1 MVRAGVRAGGNGNPF
16 RPGAGQMPPWL
27 AGRDKEL
34 ALAERRL
41 DELAGG
47 VPPAQGIL
55 FYGPR
60 GNGKTVLLERIADRA
75 RALGMRAERL
85 PADAVRERDVLV
97 QELQERA
104 GLTEDRL
111 SGVQLGPIGATTQ
124 PGAPTRNVSRLFSA
138 WVQAVS
144 EPLVVL
150 LDEAQT
156 MDPGAGRAFFEA
168 VQNAGSDAL
177 PYMVIAA
184 GTPDAPRK
192 IRRAGTFA
200 ERAFEKLPIG
210 RLDPAATTAALTK
223 PAEAAG
229 RPMDDDA
236 RARLGRAS
244 QDYPYFVQLL
254 GSAAW
259 DMAVRDGEPTVTGKC
274 AEEAVDTARVV
285 IEGFYA
291 ERFDEA
297 REREVEEVLAPLARL
312 ADTQGGRVDD
322 RDLSKLLLLV
332 AQRESV
338 LLDRGSLLTTLR
350 DLGIVWE
357 TSSAVWEMG
366 IPSFA
371 DYILHRAGRS
381 PGGVG

>member
-1 MVRAGVRAGGNGNPF
+1 MVRAGGNGNPF
-16 RPGAGQMPPWL
+16 RPGAGQMPPLL
-27 AGRDKEL
+27 AGRDEEL

-41 DELAGG
+41 HELAGG

-75 RALGMRAERL
+75 RELGIRAERL
-85 PADAVRERDVLV
+85 PARALRNEDRLIEA
-97 QELQERA
+97 LQERA
-104 GLTEDRL
+104 GLNAGRL

-124 PGAPTRNVSRLFSA
+124 PAVRTRDLSRLAAA
-138 WVQAVS
+138 WVDACPG
-144 EPLVVL
+144 PLVVV
-150 LDEAQT
+150 LDEVHT
-156 MDPGAGRAFFEA
+156 MDGEVGRAFFEA
-168 VQNAGSDAL
+168 IQTVWSDRL
-177 PYMVIAA
+177 PFLLVAA

-192 IRRAGTFA
+192 IRHAGTFA

-229 RPMDDDA
+229 RPMDDDS

-259 DMAVRDGEPTVTGKC
+259 DMAVRGGEPTVTGKC

-297 REREVEEVLAPLARL
+297 REREVEEVLAPLAHL
-312 ADTQGGRVDD
+312 AATQGGRVDD

-371 DYILHRAGRS
+371 DYILRRSRRS

>member
-16 RPGAGQMPPWL
+16 RPGAGQMPPLL

-85 PADAVRERDVLV
+85 PADAVRARDVLV

-236 RARLGRAS
+236 HARLGRAS

-297 REREVEEVLAPLARL
+297 RARKVEGVLLPLARL
-312 ADTQGGRVDD
+312 R
-322 RDLSKLLLLV
+322 
-332 AQRESV
+332 RERRGQPFGQIEVGAVMRRLAALGSLPGDENW
-338 LLDRGSLLTTLR
+338 LLDTLS
-350 DLGIVWE
+350 DLGVLWR
-357 TSSAVWEMG
+357 SPAGWEMG

-371 DYILHRAGRS
+371 DYLLSLEPAEVGSAG
-381 PGGVG
+381 

>member
-1 MVRAGVRAGGNGNPF
+1 MVRAGGNGNPF
-16 RPGAGQMPPWL
+16 RPGAGQMPPLL
-27 AGRDKEL
+27 AGRDEEL

-41 DELAGG
+41 HELAGG

-75 RALGMRAERL
+75 RELGIRAERL
-85 PADAVRERDVLV
+85 PARALRNEDRLIEA
-97 QELQERA
+97 LQERA
-104 GLTEDRL
+104 GLNAGRL

-124 PGAPTRNVSRLFSA
+124 PAVRTRDLSRLAAA
-138 WVQAVS
+138 WVDACPG
-144 EPLVVL
+144 PLVVV
-150 LDEAQT
+150 LDEVHT
-156 MDPGAGRAFFEA
+156 MDDEVGRAFFEA
-168 VQNAGSDAL
+168 IQTVWSDRL
-177 PYMVIAA
+177 PFLLVAA

-192 IRRAGTFA
+192 IRHAGTFA

-229 RPMDDDA
+229 RPMDDDS

-259 DMAVRDGEPTVTGKC
+259 DMAVRGGEPTVTGKC

-297 REREVEEVLAPLARL
+297 REREVEEVLAPLAHL
-312 ADTQGGRVDD
+312 AATQGGRVDD

-371 DYILHRAGRS
+371 DYILRRS
-381 PGGVG
+381 RKPPGGVG

>member
-1 MVRAGVRAGGNGNPF
+1 MVRAGGNGNPF
-16 RPGAGQMPPWL
+16 RPGAGQMPPLL
-27 AGRDKEL
+27 AGRDEEL

-41 DELAGG
+41 HELAGG

-75 RALGMRAERL
+75 RELGIRAERL
-85 PADAVRERDVLV
+85 PARALRNENRLI
-97 QELQERA
+97 EALQERA
-104 GLTEDRL
+104 GLNAGRL

-124 PGAPTRNVSRLFSA
+124 PAVRTRDLSRLAAA
-138 WVQAVS
+138 WVDACPG
-144 EPLVVL
+144 PLVVV
-150 LDEAQT
+150 LDEVHT
-156 MDPGAGRAFFEA
+156 MDGEVGRAFFEA
-168 VQNAGSDAL
+168 IQTVWSDRL
-177 PYMVIAA
+177 PFLLVAA

-192 IRRAGTFA
+192 IRHAGTFA

-259 DMAVRDGEPTVTGKC
+259 DMAVRGGEPTVTGKC

-297 REREVEEVLAPLARL
+297 REREVEEVLAPLAHL
-312 ADTQGGRVDD
+312 AATQGGRVDD

-371 DYILHRAGRS
+371 DYILRRAGKS

>member
-1 MVRAGVRAGGNGNPF
+1 MVRAGGNGNPF
-16 RPGAGQMPPWL
+16 RPGAGQMPPLL
-27 AGRDKEL
+27 AGRDEEL

-41 DELAGG
+41 HELAGG

-75 RALGMRAERL
+75 RELGIRAERL
-85 PADAVRERDVLV
+85 PARALRNENRLI
-97 QELQERA
+97 EALQERA
-104 GLTEDRL
+104 GLNAGRL

-124 PGAPTRNVSRLFSA
+124 PAVRTRDLSRLAAA
-138 WVQAVS
+138 WVGACPG
-144 EPLVVL
+144 PLVVV
-150 LDEAQT
+150 LDEVHT
-156 MDPGAGRAFFEA
+156 MDGEVGRAFFEA
-168 VQNAGSDAL
+168 IQTVWSDRL
-177 PYMVIAA
+177 PFLLVAA

-192 IRRAGTFA
+192 IRHAGTFA

-259 DMAVRDGEPTVTGKC
+259 DMAVRGGEPTVTGKC

-297 REREVEEVLAPLARL
+297 REREVEEVLAPLAHL
-312 ADTQGGRVDD
+312 AATQGGRVDD

-371 DYILHRAGRS
+371 DYILRRAGKS

>member
-1 MVRAGVRAGGNGNPF
+1 MVRAGGNGNPF
-16 RPGAGQMPPWL
+16 RPGAGQMPPLL
-27 AGRDKEL
+27 AGRDEEL

-41 DELAGG
+41 HELAGG

-75 RALGMRAERL
+75 RELGIRAERL
-85 PADAVRERDVLV
+85 PARALRSEDRLIEA
-97 QELQERA
+97 LQERA
-104 GLTEDRL
+104 GLNAGRL

-124 PGAPTRNVSRLFSA
+124 PAVRTRDLSRLAAA
-138 WVQAVS
+138 WVDACPG
-144 EPLVVL
+144 PLVVV
-150 LDEAQT
+150 LDEVHT
-156 MDPGAGRAFFEA
+156 MDGEVGRAFFEA
-168 VQNAGSDAL
+168 VQTVWSDRL
-177 PYMVIAA
+177 PFLLVAA

-192 IRRAGTFA
+192 IRHAGTFA

-229 RPMDDDA
+229 RPMDDEA

-259 DMAVRDGEPTVTGKC
+259 EMAVRGGEATVTGKC

-297 REREVEEVLAPLARL
+297 RARKVEGVLLPLARL
-312 ADTQGGRVDD
+312 R
-322 RDLSKLLLLV
+322 
-332 AQRESV
+332 RERRGQPFGQIEVGAVMRRLAALRSLPGDENW
-338 LLDRGSLLTTLR
+338 LLDTLS
-350 DLGIVWE
+350 DLGVLWR
-357 TSSAVWEMG
+357 SPAGWEMG

-371 DYILHRAGRS
+371 DYLLSLEPAEAGS
-381 PGGVG
+381 AG

>member
-1 MVRAGVRAGGNGNPF
+1 MPNGGSTNSPAASLRLRASCSTARGATARRSCWSASRIGLAHSACGHNGCLPTRSGNGTCWSRNSSL
-16 RPGAGQMPPWL
+16 R
-27 AGRDKEL
+27 
-34 ALAERRL
+34 
-41 DELAGG
+41 
-47 VPPAQGIL
+47 
-55 FYGPR
+55 
-60 GNGKTVLLERIADRA
+60 
-75 RALGMRAERL
+75 
-85 PADAVRERDVLV
+85 
-97 QELQERA
+97 ELQERA

-144 EPLVVL
+144 EPLVIL

-156 MDPGAGRAFFEA
+156 MDPEAGRAFFEA

-177 PYMVIAA
+177 PYVVIAA

-259 DMAVRDGEPTVTGKC
+259 DTAVRDGEPTVTGKC

-312 ADTQGGRVDD
+312 AATQGGRVDD

-371 DYILHRAGRS
+371 DYILRRSGRS

>member
-1 MVRAGVRAGGNGNPF
+1 
-16 RPGAGQMPPWL
+16 MPPLL
-27 AGRDKEL
+27 AGRDEEL

-41 DELAGG
+41 HELAGG

-75 RALGMRAERL
+75 RELGIRAERL
-85 PADAVRERDVLV
+85 PARALRNEDRLIEA
-97 QELQERA
+97 LQERA
-104 GLTEDRL
+104 GLNAGRL

-124 PGAPTRNVSRLFSA
+124 PAVRTRDLSRLAAA
-138 WVQAVS
+138 WVDACPG
-144 EPLVVL
+144 PLVVV
-150 LDEAQT
+150 LDEVHT
-156 MDPGAGRAFFEA
+156 MDGEVGRAFFEA
-168 VQNAGSDAL
+168 IQTVWSDRL
-177 PYMVIAA
+177 PFLLVAA

-236 RARLGRAS
+236 RARLGQAS

-259 DMAVRDGEPTVTGKC
+259 DMAVRGGEPTVTGKC

-297 REREVEEVLAPLARL
+297 REREVEEVLAPLAHL
-312 ADTQGGRVDD
+312 AATQGGRVDD

-371 DYILHRAGRS
+371 DYILRRSGRS